1 MKKLFFILLI
11 GFLSSCGTVHKGTDA
26 FGNDVKIIRNSKG
39 EITKQIHKQQSKK
52 IVVVY
57 NR

>member
-11 GFLSSCGTVHKGTDA
+11 GFLSSCSTVHKGIDDA
-26 FGNDVKIIRNSKG
+26 GNKVTVVRNGKG
-39 EITKQIHKQQSKK
+39 EITKQIHKCQNKK

>member
-1 MKKLFFILLI
+1 MKKLFFILLV
-11 GFLSSCGTVHKGTDA
+11 GSLSSCATIHKGTDIA
-26 FGNDVKIIRNSKG
+26 GNDVKVIRNSKG
-39 EITKQIHKQQSKK
+39 EITKQIHKCQNKK